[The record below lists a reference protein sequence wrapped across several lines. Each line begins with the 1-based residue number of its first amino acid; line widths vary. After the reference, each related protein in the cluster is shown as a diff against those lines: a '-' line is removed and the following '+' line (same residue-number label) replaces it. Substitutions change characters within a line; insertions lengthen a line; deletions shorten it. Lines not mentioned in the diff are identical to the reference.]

1 EPSPCPLSEPS
12 PLPLEKDDKTEAPLL
27 SHAPAPGTAERV
39 ESSASASPEDS
50 AAIPKPL
57 MTLSMVIGV
66 LLGIGIFIV
75 LPAIVTNLLVGD

>member
-1 EPSPCPLSEPS
+1 
-12 PLPLEKDDKTEAPLL
+12 
-27 SHAPAPGTAERV
+27 
-39 ESSASASPEDS
+39 
-50 AAIPKPL
+50 